1 MVTPHV
7 KPETT
12 NDEKARE
19 GRQHVSERR
28 GAPTRRINMYLVACV
43 ETDNCDAGTLVS
55 RKLECHP

>member
-1 MVTPHV
+1 MVTPQV
-7 KPETT
+7 KPETM

-19 GRQHVSERR
+19 DRQHASERR

-43 ETDNCDAGTLVS
+43 ATDNCDAETPAS